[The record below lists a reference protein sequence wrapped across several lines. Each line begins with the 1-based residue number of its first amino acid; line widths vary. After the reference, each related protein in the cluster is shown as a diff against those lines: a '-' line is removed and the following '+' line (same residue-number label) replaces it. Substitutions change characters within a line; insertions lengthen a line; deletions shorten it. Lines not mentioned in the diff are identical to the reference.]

1 MGGLTF
7 SGWTYCRTGVCV
19 CVSNS
24 KNPCHH
30 LPPSPPPGDNGTTA
44 LVFVIGPDD
53 GLLLTVFTV

>member
-19 CVSNS
+19 CQTLKTRVTTYR
-24 KNPCHH
+24 P
-30 LPPSPPPGDNGTTA
+30 PPPGDNGTTA